1 MIRNDKIQILVKM
14 GQTDDFFL
22 RSEESLKYS
31 KGLVIDTFTNFYCA
45 PTVVICVI
53 NNYIKLYIASSVRS
67 VVRDKNTGICKC
79 LNIVLYDSWNKYS
92 F

>member
-1 MIRNDKIQILVKM
+1 M
-14 GQTDDFFL
+14 GQTDEFFL

-53 NNYIKLYIASSVRS
+53 NNYIELYIASSVRS
-67 VVRDKNTGICKC
+67 VVRDKKH
-79 LNIVLYDSWNKYS
+79 WNL
-92 F
+92 

>member
-1 MIRNDKIQILVKM
+1 M
-14 GQTDDFFL
+14 GQTDEFFL

-53 NNYIKLYIASSVRS
+53 NNYTLQ
-67 VVRDKNTGICKC
+67 
-79 LNIVLYDSWNKYS
+79 VLFAVLLETKTLEFVNA
-92 F
+92 

>member
-1 MIRNDKIQILVKM
+1 MIRNDKIQILVKN
-14 GQTDDFFL
+14 GTDRRIFL

-53 NNYIKLYIASSVRS
+53 NNYIELYIASSVRS
-67 VVRDKNTGICKC
+67 VIDSFITKEHYFV
-79 LNIVLYDSWNKYS
+79 VLTKY
-92 F
+92 FKK